1 MVINGKWVDEK
12 YELPYTLDIRL
23 IERSFNSGSQTEY
36 AIYDIEGEIIEVHC
50 DYATHPIDNYLEGLA
65 IERYIDRQNNKD
77 NPAYFEENVI
87 YPSPQE
93 LISRESIIITDFSK
107 EDCPVIYSEGLVSIF
122 RKKTKIGVG
131 KITNK
136 WEVISTPGMD
146 GATYVVKYNIG
157 DLIDIHK
164 DHKGRYI
171 INAID
176 GPGGVKH
183 WINLSEAPV
192 FY

>member
-1 MVINGKWVDEK
+1 M
-12 YELPYTLDIRL
+12 
-23 IERSFNSGSQTEY
+23 
-36 AIYDIEGEIIEVHC
+36 
-50 DYATHPIDNYLEGLA
+50 
-65 IERYIDRQNNKD
+65 
-77 NPAYFEENVI
+77 
-87 YPSPQE
+87 
-93 LISRESIIITDFSK
+93 
-107 EDCPVIYSEGLVSIF
+107 VSIF

-146 GATYVVKYNIG
+146 GATYVVKYDIG
-157 DLIDIHK
+157 DLIDIYK

-171 INAID
+171 VNAID
-176 GPGGVKH
+176 GPSGVKH